1 MKVGWTKA
9 FKEKASLLS
18 LSDLYQFTQ
27 RYAHEHGEYVYKRLS
42 DLPSC

>member
-18 LSDLYQFTQ
+18 LSHLYHFT
-27 RYAHEHGEYVYKRLS
+27 
-42 DLPSC
+42 